1 MKRIESYITEKL
13 KINKDSRLLCPKTK
27 EELTK
32 LLNKLV
38 RERGENANLNDI
50 DTSEIT
56 DMSYLFSKSLAKKIH
71 NIDISDWDVSNVTDM
86 SLMFYGC
93 NFFNCD

>member
-1 MKRIESYITEKL
+1 MKQINTYITEKL

-38 RERGENANLNDI
+38 RQRGENANLNDI

-86 SLMFYGC
+86 SLMF
-93 NFFNCD
+93 